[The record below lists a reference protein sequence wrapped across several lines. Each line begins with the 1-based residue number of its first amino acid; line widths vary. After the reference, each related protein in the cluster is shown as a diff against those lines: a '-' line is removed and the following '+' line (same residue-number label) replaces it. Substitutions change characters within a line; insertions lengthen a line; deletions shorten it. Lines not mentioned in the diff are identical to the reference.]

1 MNFKFSVVVV
11 LGLILGACQRE
22 PEKVDVKLV
31 FMCAFNKKAEV
42 CNTLNSTEEKAL
54 SCLTNTGEFS
64 KKECDEIKLYK
75 GAAKSPD
82 IQFHLRPGND
92 NK

>member
-1 MNFKFSVVVV
+1 MKYGDLVFLV
-11 LGLILGACQRE
+11 LILAACQKE
-22 PEKVDVKLV
+22 PETVDVKKV
-31 FMCAFNKKAEV
+31 FMCAFNKKSEV
-42 CNTLNSTEEKAL
+42 CSSLNSTEEKAL
-54 SCLTNTGEFS
+54 SCLTNSGEFS

-75 GAAKSPD
+75 GPAKSQD

>member
-1 MNFKFSVVVV
+1 MKYGV
-11 LGLILGACQRE
+11 LVFLVLILVACHKE
-22 PEKVDVKLV
+22 PETVDVKKV

-54 SCLTNTGEFS
+54 SCLTNSGELS
-64 KKECDEIKLYK
+64 KKECDEIKLNK
-75 GAAKSPD
+75 GPAKSPD
-82 IQFHLRPGND
+82 IQFHLSPGSD

>member
-1 MNFKFSVVVV
+1 MKYVFLVLSV
-11 LGLILGACQRE
+11 LTFTACHKE
-22 PEKVDVKLV
+22 DETVDVTKV

-54 SCLTNTGEFS
+54 SCLTNAGEFS